1 MFLDNLDYFH
11 IAMRMY
17 TFAYKPKSQVNH
29 SWSQRQNCF
38 LPNIFTKYFLGG
50 VYHRCPVREKREG
63 RGGDTSILLHLF
75 RRDGAG
81 ELEFKQFYTVMN
93 NLQTEVISIEFV
105 EKLVR

>member
-17 TFAYKPKSQVNH
+17 TVAYKPKSQVNH

-50 VYHRCPVREKREG
+50 VYHRCPVREKRFTKFSRVVYDG
-63 RGGDTSILLHLF
+63 QIYMTSQDFLEAEQVD
-75 RRDGAG
+75 RR
-81 ELEFKQFYTVMN
+81 
-93 NLQTEVISIEFV
+93 
-105 EKLVR
+105 